1 MVLGGPDAYFEALVL
16 EGADGGVREAG
27 LELHAPACSV
37 QAWARHD
44 VARREPFV
52 EHPCCDLD
60 QRASK
65 ARSTGGADRQLQ
77 AVVSQDDTRSHHAA
91 HPLTRL
97 ERPAEEIGLAQH
109 AVQVQVET
117 GNVVARAEPE
127 AGGQD
132 AGVSLGV
139 DDGDVRR
146 VAGSVGRLA
155 VEHLREDDGAL
166 GFSEPS

>member
-1 MVLGGPDAYFEALVL
+1 MGDG
-16 EGADGGVREAG
+16 EGAQKAPKLEVLHTVRCLGCGA
-27 LELHAPACSV
+27 V
-37 QAWARHD
+37 Y
-44 VARREPFV
+44 
-52 EHPCCDLD
+52 
-60 QRASK
+60 SK
-65 ARSTGGADRQLQ
+65 TRSTGGADRQLQ